1 MNLNK
6 HNKQWVRYCESVTSS
21 VTDTQTWCLSS
32 VQESPSI
39 SDPQSKNTL
48 HDPK

>member
-1 MNLNK
+1 MNLNE
-6 HNKQWVRYCESVTSS
+6 HNQQWVRYCESVT
-21 VTDTQTWCLSS
+21 DAQTWCLSS

-48 HDPK
+48 HDLK